1 MKKLKMQG
9 KLSLNKETVTQLNNE
24 QMANVQG
31 GGVTSIGRECT
42 KINRTQCAGTKYTKG
57 FGCNVK

>member
-1 MKKLKMQG
+1 MKKLKIQG
-9 KLSLNKETVTQLNNE
+9 KLSLNKETITRLDAD
-24 QMANVQG
+24 QMRHVQG

-42 KINRTQCAGTKYTKG
+42 KINRDCASKKYTNG